1 MPLVIG
7 VFYQEAAGS
16 PWEMLSETS
25 EMLTNWQSVP
35 ALGDRISVRSA
46 DHHLILRQ
54 PSSATEAGETKSKV
68 LPDDFYKTVVTVTER
83 IYNYSLCDVALVCEY
98 KPF

>member
-7 VFYQEAAGS
+7 VFYHEAAGS
-16 PWEMLSETS
+16 PWALLTETS
-25 EMLTNWQSVP
+25 EMLTNWQSIP
-35 ALGDRISVRSA
+35 DLGDRISVRSA
-46 DHHLILRQ
+46 DHHLILQQ
-54 PSSATEAGETKSKV
+54 PSTEVGGIESAV
-68 LPDDFYKTVVTVTER
+68 LPDDFRKTVVTVTER